1 MSGGKHMNRREFV
14 PGCLAASTLG
24 MSIAAAPK
32 PRVRLPERASIK
44 VAFLL
49 GVDTNVIDTAGPWEV
64 FQDVMVMRDGMHA
77 NPFEMFTVG
86 PEGPAVMTGGLRVI
100 PDHSIASAPKAQVI
114 VVPAQRA
121 QPAALEWLRSSAA
134 HADMIMSVCTGAYQ
148 LARAGLLD
156 GLEATTHH
164 DFWDDFAREFP
175 KVRLQ
180 RGARFV
186 DNGRIATSGGLTSGI
201 DLALHVV
208 ARYLGDDAAAATAK
222 YLEHGSDAWRE

>member
-1 MSGGKHMNRREFV
+1 MNRREFV
-14 PGCLAASTLG
+14 PGCLVAGALALPVT
-24 MSIAAAPK
+24 AAPA

-49 GVDTNVIDTAGPWEV
+49 GADTNVIDTAGPWEV
-64 FQDVMVMRDGMHA
+64 FQDVMVMRAGVHA
-77 NPFEMFTVG
+77 NPFELFTVS
-86 PEGPAVMTGGLRVI
+86 PDEGPVAMTGGLRVV
-100 PDHSIASAPKAQVI
+100 PDYTIANAPNPQVI

-121 QPAALEWLRSSAA
+121 QPAALEWLRASAA
-134 HADMIMSVCTGAYQ
+134 RTDMIMSVCTGAYQ

-156 GLEATTHH
+156 DLKATTHH
-164 DFWDDFAREFP
+164 DFWDDFTREFP

-180 RGARFV
+180 RGTRFV

-222 YLEHGSDAWRE
+222 YMEHASEAWRS

>member
-1 MSGGKHMNRREFV
+1 MNRRDFV
-14 PGCLAASTLG
+14 PCCIIASALALPV
-24 MSIAAAPK
+24 AATPT
-32 PRVRLPERASIK
+32 PRVRLPERANIK

-49 GVDTNVIDTAGPWEV
+49 GADTNVIDTAGPWEV
-64 FQDVMVMRDGMHA
+64 FQDVMVMRAGAHA

-86 PEGPAVMTGGLRVI
+86 PGARVVMTGGLQVVA
-100 PDHSIASAPKAQVI
+100 DHTIASAPKANVI

-121 QPAALEWLRSSAA
+121 QPAALEWLRASTA

-164 DFWDDFAREFP
+164 DFWDDFAKEFP

-208 ARYLGDDAAAATAK
+208 ARYLGDDVAAGTAR
-222 YLEHGSDAWRE
+222 YMEHTSDAWRG

>member
-1 MSGGKHMNRREFV
+1 MNRREFV
-14 PGCLAASTLG
+14 PGCLVAGALALPV
-24 MSIAAAPK
+24 AAAPA
-32 PRVRLPERASIK
+32 PRTRLPERTRIK

-49 GVDTNVIDTAGPWEV
+49 GADTNVIDTAGPWEV
-64 FQDVMVMRDGMHA
+64 FQDVMVMRAGVHA

-86 PEGPAVMTGGLRVI
+86 PGDSPVAMTGGLRLV
-100 PDHSIASAPKAQVI
+100 PDYTIASAPKAEVI

-121 QPAALEWLRSSAA
+121 QPAALEWLRASAM
-134 HADMIMSVCTGAYQ
+134 HTDMIMSVCTGAYQ

-164 DFWDDFAREFP
+164 DFWDDFAQEFP

-180 RGARFV
+180 RGARYV

-208 ARYLGDDAAAATAK
+208 ARYLGDETAATTAR
-222 YLEHGSDAWRE
+222 YLEHASEAWR

>member
-1 MSGGKHMNRREFV
+1 MNRREFV
-14 PGCLAASTLG
+14 PGCLVASALALPASAAT
-24 MSIAAAPK
+24 A

-49 GVDTNVIDTAGPWEV
+49 GEDTNVIDTAGPWEV
-64 FQDVMVMRDGMHA
+64 FQDVMVMRAGTHA
-77 NPFEMFTVG
+77 NPFEIFTVG
-86 PEGPAVMTGGLRVI
+86 PGVGPVAMTGGLRVI
-100 PDHSIASAPKAQVI
+100 PAYGIASAPKPEVI

-121 QPAALEWLRSSAA
+121 QPAALEWLRASATR
-134 HADMIMSVCTGAYQ
+134 ADMIMSVCTGAYQ

-156 GLEATTHH
+156 GLKATTHH
-164 DFWDDFAREFP
+164 AFWDDFEHEFP
-175 KVRLQ
+175 KVHLQ

-208 ARYLGDDAAAATAK
+208 ARYLGDDTAAATAK
-222 YLEHGSDAWRE
+222 YMEHASEAWRS

>member
-1 MSGGKHMNRREFV
+1 MNRREFV
-14 PGCLAASTLG
+14 PGCLIASAMASPL
-24 MSIAAAPK
+24 AAATPLA
-32 PRVRLPERASIK
+32 RLPERAIIK

-49 GVDTNVIDTAGPWEV
+49 GADTNVIDTAGPWEV
-64 FQDVMVMRDGMHA
+64 FQDVMVMRAGAHA

-86 PEGPAVMTGGLRVI
+86 PGNDPVAMTGGLRVI
-100 PDHSIASAPKAQVI
+100 PDFSIASAPKAHVI

-121 QPAALEWLRSSAA
+121 TPAALDWLRASAA

-156 GLEATTHH
+156 GLKATTHH
-164 DFWDDFAREFP
+164 DFWDDFAHEFP

-180 RGARFV
+180 RGTRFV

-208 ARYLGDDAAAATAK
+208 ARYLGDDAASAAAK
-222 YLEHGSDAWRE
+222 YLEHASDAWRE

>member
-1 MSGGKHMNRREFV
+1 MNRREFV
-14 PGCLAASTLG
+14 PRCLIASAVTLPVAAVAT
-24 MSIAAAPK
+24 
-32 PRVRLPERASIK
+32 PRARLPERASIK

-49 GVDTNVIDTAGPWEV
+49 GADTNVIDTAGPWEV
-64 FQDVMVMRDGMHA
+64 FQDVMVMRNGAHA

-86 PEGPAVMTGGLRVI
+86 PSDSPLAMTGGLRVL
-100 PDHSIASAPKAQVI
+100 PEYSVVSAPKANVV
-114 VVPAQRA
+114 VVPAQRT
-121 QPAALEWLRSSAA
+121 QPAALEWLRASATQ
-134 HADMIMSVCTGAYQ
+134 ADMIMSVCTGAYQ
-148 LARAGLLD
+148 LARAGMLD

-180 RGARFV
+180 RGTRFV

-222 YLEHGSDAWRE
+222 YMEHASDAWRQ